1 MLDRFG
7 RAITYLRVSITDR
20 CNHHCSYC
28 RSPKDTFKRR
38 EEILSFDEITR
49 IVRILGAMGL
59 KKVRLTG
66 GEPLVRKDA
75 PTLVGMLSALDG
87 IAEVTMTTNA
97 VLLGRYARE
106 LKERGLTRLN
116 ISLDTLDPGRY
127 RDMTGGGQ
135 IGPVLQGILAAQAE
149 GFNPLR
155 INTVLM
161 RGVNEDD
168 LSGVI
173 DYAASIG
180 ATLRFIECMPMRDGL
195 DWKAHYLPI
204 FEVLARPDIKERVD
218 VTAQVERRNEA
229 AFFLPLKNKEGKGK
243 VGFISPISNR
253 FCENCNRLRLTADGK
268 IRTCLPSDYDIDLLS
283 ALKQGSDDTR
293 VASLIREAVLL
304 KPETGEYNFSDEG
317 RKRSM
322 LQIGG

>member
-38 EEILSFDEITR
+38 EEILSFDDITR
-49 IVRILGAMGL
+49 VVRILAGMGMT
-59 KKVRLTG
+59 KVRLTG

-75 PTLVGMLSALDG
+75 PTLVGMLSSVDG

-127 RDMTGGGQ
+127 RDMTGGGL
-135 IGPVLQGILAAQAE
+135 IGPVLQGIEAAQAE
-149 GFNPLR
+149 GFSPLR

-168 LSGVI
+168 LSGII

-204 FEVLARPDIKERVD
+204 SEVLARPDIKERVD
-218 VTAQVERRNEA
+218 VTAQAERRNEA